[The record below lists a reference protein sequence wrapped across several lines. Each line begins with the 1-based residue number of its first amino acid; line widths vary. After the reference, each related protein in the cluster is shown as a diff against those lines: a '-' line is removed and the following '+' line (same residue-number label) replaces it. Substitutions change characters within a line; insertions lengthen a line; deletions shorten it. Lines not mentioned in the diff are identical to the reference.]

1 MPDETLQPEET
12 VTVPNVVG
20 MELQEA
26 RDALADI
33 GLQSSYD
40 GSGSVVSQ
48 FPTAATEVH
57 KNSTVALTMET
68 KAIQPEGTEMVTV
81 PDFTGMDMTQAKNT
95 AIASGL
101 VFVARGNGVVQEQSP
116 AAGTQVSR
124 GSSIVVDFKLQIA
137 AAQ

>member
-1 MPDETLQPEET
+1 
-12 VTVPNVVG
+12 
-20 MELQEA
+20 
-26 RDALADI
+26 
-33 GLQSSYD
+33 
-40 GSGSVVSQ
+40 
-48 FPTAATEVH
+48 
-57 KNSTVALTMET
+57 MET